1 MGYSAHDGVG
11 HADTGDNGWYRAAF
25 RQATAEDHKR
35 RFRIQDQDVH
45 EERENVAFRSSVF
58 WKTVATD
65 RDTCTDPDRCGIE
78 LDGSI
83 GSGWR
88 QDGKHRADS
97 PVLADDTVIGT
108 YRTDGEGS

>member
-1 MGYSAHDGVG
+1 MCMHRLQRREPVSGQSCKIPVSYTHLDV
-11 HADTGDNGWYRAAF
+11 YK
-25 RQATAEDHKR
+25 RQ
-35 RFRIQDQDVH
+35 
-45 EERENVAFRSSVF
+45 SVF

>member
-1 MGYSAHDGVG
+1 MSMKNEKTWRFAHQYFGRL
-11 HADTGDNGWYRAAF
+11 WL
-25 RQATAEDHKR
+25 
-35 RFRIQDQDVH
+35 
-45 EERENVAFRSSVF
+45 
-58 WKTVATD
+58 TD
-65 RDTCTDPDRCGIE
+65 WDTCTDPDRCGIE